1 MLSLMQSITP
11 TVVLSILLLPASAR
25 VIWMQEEFDPLVND
39 SPLLRRDTS
48 TCGGDSSLTPCGG
61 ALETSPSV
69 TAAICCPQGRDCGT
83 INPVSCDTSLQNTTI
98 TQLHVDPPQKL
109 DTCGAACCPM
119 GYTCRNQQCVAH
131 TAPTPPPNAPT
142 STSTSSISSST
153 TSQSSASATS
163 TPTAAGVLPLNA
175 PNHSSDDDEDDFN
188 GKSFAA
194 GFIPG
199 LFIGVF
205 IAALLIF
212 LCFRKKRKSS
222 SDSYTNEKGRP
233 RDTLT
238 DLGTLEYRRP
248 TLHGRSISEP
258 QADPTVG
265 HRTEFLR
272 STPPRAG
279 EPASGNLQG
288 YVVDV
293 RSPASDPRTPSNSP
307 PRIKALFSR
316 SPFMGNQT
324 PSTPRSTQP
333 PIPAHLKRGTLSFK
347 ISPVRALKKQKSM
360 HSLRRQVTST
370 SATRLR
376 PDVSRGGS
384 TETIQVLMPSNEP
397 YTPERPA
404 QIPEDPPTLPSATY
418 QPYDP
423 TPYTLSSNG
432 RSPDNTPDK
441 RNRSQSPPKNRYYA
455 SSSRYPSELAQ
466 AAYTT
471 PVRHPPMP
479 IPRGVAPTDGTL
491 GSPYTPTN
499 TLGNWRPKAEN
510 GALTVD
516 GVDSRRDT
524 TFSAMMERAGLRKS
538 DLLMGS
544 GSGNVGRKT

>member
-1 MLSLMQSITP
+1 M
-11 TVVLSILLLPASAR
+11 
-25 VIWMQEEFDPLVND
+25 
-39 SPLLRRDTS
+39 RRCAF
-48 TCGGDSSLTPCGG
+48 TCL
-61 ALETSPSV
+61 ALETGPAV

-109 DTCGAACCPM
+109 GTCGVACCPM
-119 GYTCRNQQCVAH
+119 GYSCKNQQCVAH
-131 TAPTPPPNAPT
+131 TAPTPPLVAPIAT
-142 STSTSSISSST
+142 STSASSSAT
-153 TSQSSASATS
+153 TSRSSTSATS
-163 TPTAAGVLPLNA
+163 TPTAASVLPLNA

-199 LFIGVF
+199 IFIGAF

-212 LCFRKKRKSS
+212 LLFRKKRRSS
-222 SDSYTNEKGRP
+222 SDSYTDEKGRP

-265 HRTEFLR
+265 HRTDFLR

-370 SATRLR
+370 AASRLR
-376 PDVSRGGS
+376 PDVSRSES

-404 QIPEDPPTLPSATY
+404 RKPEDPPTLPSATY
-418 QPYDP
+418 QGP
-423 TPYTLSSNG
+423 
-432 RSPDNTPDK
+432 SPDKYSMNSDNTPDK
-441 RNRSQSPPKNRYYA
+441 RNRSRSPPKNRYYA
-455 SSSRYPSELAQ
+455 SSSRYPSEVQ

-471 PVRHPPMP
+471 PTRPPMP
-479 IPRGVAPTDGTL
+479 IPRGVAPPL
-491 GSPYTPTN
+491 ASPYTPTN
-499 TLGNWRPKAEN
+499 TTGNWRPQREN
-510 GALTVD
+510 GGLTVD
-516 GVDSRRDT
+516 GGGSRRDT

-544 GSGNVGRKT
+544 GSGHVGRKT